1 MHRSIIKSMRLPTLA
16 SRGLSGIFRHGGL
29 CRELDRTGLARIGG
43 ILTLGLAAALTGC
56 LEQGP
61 VEMPA
66 RAAGPKVE
74 QPIAGEAK
82 AFGIYQWNKDST
94 YQAGLQSEINA
105 LGTSPKFAMYFVDKD
120 MGFPKDIIHFNA
132 ERNIRTILSQELES
146 YSNRDDF
153 HVLDS
158 ILAGRWDG
166 YFRRFAKEAKASH
179 QVIYYRFGYEMNGDW
194 MAWGEQPEKFT
205 KAWRRAWK
213 IFREEK
219 ATNVKWVFSANVIWD
234 DRTVKNDIVPYYPG
248 DKYVDVVGLDGYNFG
263 DTHSRNH
270 KWKSFTEV
278 FEASLNGLKKHFPA
292 KPLWITE
299 IGCAEGPGKAEWIQ
313 DFFSRFNADKD
324 VRVFVW
330 FNEDKQYAGEP
341 NWRWDSDK
349 DSGEKFRNWAIY
361 NNSITYF
368 SLPGKGSVEAAEAVG
383 GNSAAFEPEVR
394 L

>member
-1 MHRSIIKSMRLPTLA
+1 MPGLGFFGRQNWNFRMQRFILRSMRLPHFSLLCSAMLPLLA
-16 SRGLSGIFRHGGL
+16 
-29 CRELDRTGLARIGG
+29 
-43 ILTLGLAAALTGC
+43 GC
-56 LEQGP
+56 LDQAQVKTAAP
-61 VEMPA
+61 PSVAVEPT
-66 RAAGPKVE
+66 
-74 QPIAGEAK
+74 IAGEAK

-94 YQAGLQSEINA
+94 YQAGLESEINA
-105 LGTSPKFAMYFVDKD
+105 LGTTPTYAMYFVDKD
-120 MGFPKDIIHFNA
+120 MGFPKDIVHFNA
-132 ERNIRTILSQELES
+132 VRNIKTVLSQELES
-146 YSNRDDF
+146 YTNRDDT

-166 YFRRFAKEAKASH
+166 YFRRFAKEAKATH
-179 QVIYYRFGYEMNGDW
+179 QTIYYRFGYEMNGDW

-205 KAWRRAWK
+205 KAWKRAWK

-219 ATNVKWVFSANVIWD
+219 AHNVKWVFSPNVIWG
-234 DRTVKNDIVPYYPG
+234 DRTVKADILPYYPG

-270 KWKSFTEV
+270 KWKTFQDV
-278 FEASLNGLKKHFPA
+278 FQVSLDGLKRHFPS

-299 IGCAEGPGKAEWIQ
+299 IGCAEGAGKAEWIQ

-324 VRVFVW
+324 IRVFVW

-341 NWRWDSDK
+341 NWRFDSDK
-349 DSGEKFRNWAIY
+349 DSGEKFRSWAIH

-368 SLPGKGSVEAAEAVG
+368 SLPGLGQGAGGTTAG
-383 GNSAAFEPEVR
+383 FGNSAP

>member
-1 MHRSIIKSMRLPTLA
+1 MYRPIIKSMRLPLPDSKSVYA
-16 SRGLSGIFRHGGL
+16 LCLSAL
-29 CRELDRTGLARIGG
+29 
-43 ILTLGLAAALTGC
+43 LTGC
-56 LEQGP
+56 LDRVP
-61 VEMPA
+61 VDKTTLPA
-66 RAAGPKVE
+66 VPAEEK
-74 QPIAGEAK
+74 PIAIADEAK

-105 LGTSPKFAMYFVDKD
+105 LGTSPRFAMYFVDKD
-120 MGFPKDIIHFNA
+120 MGFPKDIVHFNA
-132 ERNIRTILSQELES
+132 ERNIKTVLSQELES

-166 YFRRFAKEAKASH
+166 YFRRFAKEARATH

-219 ATNVKWVFSANVIWD
+219 AANVKWVFSPNVIWG
-234 DRTVKNDIVPYYPG
+234 DRTVKRDIVPYYPG

-263 DTHSRNH
+263 DSHSRNH
-270 KWKSFTEV
+270 KWKTFEEV
-278 FEASLNGLKKHFPA
+278 FQVSLDGLKRNFPD

-324 VRVFVW
+324 IRVFVW

-341 NWRWDSDK
+341 NWRFDSDK
-349 DSGEKFRNWAIY
+349 DSGEKFRNWAIS

-368 SLPGKGSVEAAEAVG
+368 SLPALGEPGQEPGASAPAEAGIEAAAG
-383 GNSAAFEPEVR
+383 QGSGLSPI
-394 L
+394 